1 MKLLSAFIALFAVG
15 TAEDSCTIAD
25 YSNTRVSSWRTNCPS
40 GCEIYQYLGQVEDK
54 VIKLSRTRVSS

>member
-54 VIKLSRTRVSS
+54 VN